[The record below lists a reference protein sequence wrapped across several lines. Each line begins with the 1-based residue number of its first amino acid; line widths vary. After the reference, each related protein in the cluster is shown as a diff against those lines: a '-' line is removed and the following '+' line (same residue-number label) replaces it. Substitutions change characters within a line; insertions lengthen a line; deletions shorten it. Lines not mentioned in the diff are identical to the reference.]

1 MSKLI
6 TTPIGTAVYPHIDN
20 PDTKFDDD
28 GVYTCKLH
36 LSEGDFNTFKIQYDA
51 LYEKA
56 YKAECASKDQ
66 TLRKSPALPVRIT
79 DAGDYEVFGKQAAKR
94 NTSKGLLEF
103 SVAVYDSAG
112 NKLPTTPRIGSGS
125 KLRLSLEPSFWYVAS
140 SGFGCTLRLRAVQVI
155 DLVEYGGGGSS
166 EAFGFEG
173 VDGGFVGDDEPVT
186 VGAAPS
192 NKSSVV
198 LDDEETYDF

>member
-6 TTPIGTAVYPHIDN
+6 TTPLGTAVYPHIDN

-36 LSEGDFNTFKIQYDA
+36 LSEGDFNTFKMKYDE

-56 YKAECASKDQ
+56 YKAECASKGD
-66 TLRKSPALPVRIT
+66 TLRKSPSLPVRIT
-79 DAGDYEVFGKQAAKR
+79 ADGDYEVFGKQAAKR

-155 DLVEYGGGGSS
+155 DLVEYGGGGTS
-166 EAFGFEG
+166 ESFGFDG
-173 VDGGFVGDDEPVT
+173 VDGGFVGSAEPVT
-186 VGAAPS
+186 VGAAPALA
-192 NKSSVV
+192 SVA
-198 LDDEETYDF
+198 DAEDEAYDF